1 MPHRSDSLDF
11 AALAVDIRA
20 WAAALGF
27 QNVGIAAPDLERG
40 DVPLAESIVFYER
53 GEALRAHCEKL
64 LGEAETRVEK
74 IRVGDDGKAAGAEP
88 LDPE

>member
-1 MPHRSDSLDF
+1 MPNSPPTPVSDLTF
-11 AALAVDIRA
+11 EKALAELEEI
-20 WAAALGF
+20 
-27 QNVGIAAPDLERG
+27 VGRLERG